1 MLSGKQSGN
10 FNRRAQGYKVFPQ
23 SGKTHLNKP
32 YYRRTG
38 RGNVR
43 LAQRFFKQRTDMG
56 GEHVGPDAGFVY
68 AVKAYIKQRLKHK
81 GDIGKPLELAV
92 KRGGGKS
99 NGKTEAVYI
108 GQ

>member
-1 MLSGKQSGN
+1 
-10 FNRRAQGYKVFPQ
+10 
-23 SGKTHLNKP
+23 
-32 YYRRTG
+32 
-38 RGNVR
+38 
-43 LAQRFFKQRTDMG
+43 MG
-56 GEHVGPDAGFVY
+56 GEHVGPNAGFVY

-99 NGKTEAVYI
+99 NGKTEAIYI